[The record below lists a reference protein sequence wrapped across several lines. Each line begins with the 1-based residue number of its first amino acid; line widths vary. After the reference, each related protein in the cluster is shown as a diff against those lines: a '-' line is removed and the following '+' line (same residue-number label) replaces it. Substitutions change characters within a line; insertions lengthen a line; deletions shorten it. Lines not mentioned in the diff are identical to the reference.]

1 MKACL
6 KKLKPYFLYFGI
18 YPEDYDIP
26 MKELI
31 PLWMAEGFIKPQE
44 SGLPNAPEPEDV
56 SEGYLD
62 ETVEH

>member
-6 KKLKPYFLYFGI
+6 KKLKPCFLYFGI
-18 YPEDYDIP
+18 YAEDYDIP

-31 PLWMAEGFIKPQE
+31 PLWMTEGFIKPQE

-62 ETVEH
+62 ETVEQ